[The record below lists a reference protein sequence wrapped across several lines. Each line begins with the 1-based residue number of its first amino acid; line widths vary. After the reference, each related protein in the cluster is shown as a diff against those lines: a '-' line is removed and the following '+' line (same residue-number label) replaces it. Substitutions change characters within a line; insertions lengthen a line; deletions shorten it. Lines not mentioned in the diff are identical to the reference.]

1 MISTTLFG
9 RRLAFALFVLLLPWP
24 ARAQAVAQN
33 FDELRLK
40 IKAGDAIYVMDETG
54 RERRGHVLDL
64 SPSAL
69 RMSFDGQPGE
79 LTESATL
86 RIRQRRPDPLWTGA
100 LIGGVAGAGL
110 GVLSATFSE
119 ECSHNAGSGA
129 CVGPVLS
136 ATGICAAIGVGIDAM
151 IQGRKVIYERP
162 AGRSVHLSPMASP
175 GRAGIRVV
183 IALR

>member
-64 SPSAL
+64 SPSVL
-69 RMSFDGQPGE
+69 RMSFDGQPSE
-79 LTESATL
+79 VSESATL

-100 LIGGVAGAGL
+100 IIGAGVGVALGALPAMIDGCSYETSCAAPAFILGGIGL
-110 GVLSATFSE
+110 G
-119 ECSHNAGSGA
+119 
-129 CVGPVLS
+129 
-136 ATGICAAIGVGIDAM
+136 IGVGIDAM
-151 IQGRKVIYERP
+151 IQGRKTIYERP
-162 AGRSVHLSPMASP
+162 AGRTVRISPMVSP
-175 GRAGIRVV
+175 GRAGIHVV
-183 IALR
+183 IALP